1 MEHDFTKPADSLDA
15 VPEQFRPLY
24 AQGQDGKFI
33 VNEAFNGVVGAVTG
47 LNTSLKAARLEAKN
61 KTAVD
66 LTPLAEF
73 GADPA
78 AIKTAI
84 DAKLQELQEAA
95 TKGGGD
101 AKANLEKIKG
111 DLAKGHSDAMTVVNA
126 KVEAYKGQLYG
137 LLVENS
143 ATAAVAE
150 AKGVPEL
157 LLPFIKQQVKVVEEN
172 GEFKVY
178 VVDGA
183 GDQRYSGVTGS
194 PMTIKELVA
203 EMKANAKYG
212 RLFESEQ
219 QLGGGGK
226 KPGVNT
232 PPRQQGKELSS
243 VDKINA
249 GLAARNRR

>member
-24 AQGQDGKFI
+24 AQGQDGKF
-33 VNEAFNGVVGAVTG
+33 VVGEAFAGVVGAVTG

-61 KTAVD
+61 KSPTD
-66 LTPLAEF
+66 LSALSEF
-73 GADPA
+73 GTDPA
-78 AIKTAI
+78 SIRAAV
-84 DAKLQELQEAA
+84 DAKLAELQEAA

-101 AKANLEKIKG
+101 AKANLEKIKA
-111 DLAKGHSDAMTVVNA
+111 DLAKGHATELAGVSA
-126 KVEAYKGQLYG
+126 KTEAYKGQLYG
-137 LLVENS
+137 LLVENA
-143 ATAAVAE
+143 ATTAVAE

-178 VVDGA
+178 VVDSA

-203 EMKANAKYG
+203 EMKTNSKFG
-212 RLFESEQ
+212 RLFESDQ
-219 QLGGGGK
+219 QQGGGGK
-226 KPGVNT
+226 PPGQSRTPPKPG
-232 PPRQQGKELSS
+232 KEMSS

-249 GLAARNRR
+249 GLASRSRR